1 MMNFSI
7 ASKPMLK
14 SNHTFQQNS
23 GISLDFLV
31 YKPKELNENTSFK
44 VSIQTLIGIGFA
56 MATLIGMWFTL
67 QADIAEAKELP
78 APPDPEVTR
87 MEFDMKD
94 QMIRNT
100 IMDTQKDVE
109 EIKVTLEKIEDKL
122 YNR

>member
-1 MMNFSI
+1 M
-7 ASKPMLK
+7 A
-14 SNHTFQQNS
+14 
-23 GISLDFLV
+23 
-31 YKPKELNENTSFK
+31 KELNEDTGFTI
-44 VSIQTLIGIGFA
+44 SIKTMMAIGFA

-78 APPDPEVTR
+78 APADPEVTR

-100 IMDTQKDVE
+100 IMTTQKDVE

>member
-1 MMNFSI
+1 M
-7 ASKPMLK
+7 A
-14 SNHTFQQNS
+14 
-23 GISLDFLV
+23 
-31 YKPKELNENTSFK
+31 KELNENTSFK
-44 VSIQTLIGIGFA
+44 ISIQTLIAIGFG
-56 MATLIGMWFTL
+56 MATIIGMWFAL

-100 IMDTQKDVE
+100 IMTTQKDVE

-122 YNR
+122 YDR